1 MNTFQIL
8 MLMATAFFAFK
19 VYEHVNS
26 LEDKKNED
34 NDDSSSKSDVLK
46 MIEEADSAY
55 ENKDLNKAEM
65 ILTEAFA
72 RDRDS
77 SVVLNKL
84 AFIQAAQNK
93 NDIALTS
100 YQASLK
106 INDKDASTHLSLASL
121 YRKMGDLKKSAYHYN
136 ESFLLD
142 DTDPIAFYNYGNL
155 LVDLED
161 YEKAEL
167 SYKRALEL
175 DPNFKEAKEALEE
188 LEAKND

>member
-1 MNTFQIL
+1 

-19 VYEHVNS
+19 VYEHITS

-46 MIEEADSAY
+46 MIEEADAAY

-84 AFIQAAQNK
+84 AFIQAEQNK

-106 INDKDASTHLSLASL
+106 INAKDESTHLALASL
-121 YRKMGDLKKSAYHYN
+121 YRKMGDLEQSAYYYN
-136 ESFLLD
+136 EAFLLE
-142 DTDPIAFYNYGNL
+142 DTNPIAFFNYANL
-155 LVDLED
+155 LVDLKD
-161 YEKAEL
+161 NEKAIL

-175 DPNFKEAKEALEE
+175 KPDFKEAQDALAE
-188 LEAKND
+188 LETQDA